1 MFRIVLRS
9 EFNLLCRAHA
19 SRISPIVQSAQVFA
33 NAKRFQSAKDGGS
46 QRWHSFYRRGGEA
59 RKQPQ
64 PLRKGRLGGDASDV
78 TVIFAGYRK
87 DLVKLYNINEG
98 LERRIHMEIH
108 LDDYKPHELMRIF
121 MDKAE
126 NHAGYKFIYNTNR
139 ESFQAS
145 LQERF
150 NTTVM
155 QNTIPRYN
163 AGLVDHLMNSAA
175 TAIATRAAEDKN
187 VDRKLLIE
195 QDVEQAFKQLEER
208 LDQRRKWLELL

>member
-1 MFRIVLRS
+1 MVEAKGGILFIDEAERLVNNPNPCGRDVL
-9 EFNLLCRAHA
+9 EEIMALL
-19 SRISPIVQSAQVFA
+19 
-33 NAKRFQSAKDGGS
+33 
-46 QRWHSFYRRGGEA
+46 
-59 RKQPQ
+59 
-64 PLRKGRLGGDASDV
+64 GDASDV

-139 ESFQAS
+139 ESFQAN

-150 NTTVM
+150 NTTFM
-155 QNTIPRYN
+155 QKTIPRYN

-175 TAIATRAAEDKN
+175 AAIATRAAEDEN

-195 QDVEQAFKQLEER
+195 QDVEQAFKQLEKR
-208 LDQRRKWLELL
+208 LQKRKTG